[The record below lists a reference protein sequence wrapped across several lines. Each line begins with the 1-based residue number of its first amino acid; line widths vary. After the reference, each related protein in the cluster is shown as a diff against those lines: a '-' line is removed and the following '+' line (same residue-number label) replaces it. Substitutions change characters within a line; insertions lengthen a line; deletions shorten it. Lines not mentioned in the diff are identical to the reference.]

1 MASPISHVQ
10 LRVGDLE
17 RSLAFYRDVL
27 GFRVLREDGRT
38 LDLAPATDARDAG
51 PGTLDPGLA
60 LLTLREVPG
69 LRRRPKQSQTAGLY
83 HVAWLVPSRVEL
95 GHALVG
101 LAAARYPLTGA
112 ADHAV
117 SESLYLD
124 DPDGNGVEIYA
135 DRPREQWRWADGRV
149 HMTVDPL
156 DTDAILR
163 AVLASGMPAPPESKW
178 KGLASGTQIGHVH
191 FTVPDIGQAVAVGQK
206 DLGMDVTFVMS
217 TLVGLSVDR
226 YHHHVNLN
234 TWAGEGAPPDDPD
247 TAGLDTWTFR
257 GKIVAADL

>member
-10 LRVGDLE
+10 LRVADLE
-17 RSLAFYRDVL
+17 RSLTFYRDVL
-27 GFRVLREDGRT
+27 GFRVLGEDGRT
-38 LDLAPATDARDAG
+38 LHLAPRDEG
-51 PGTLDPGLA
+51 PGTRDDA
-60 LLTLREVPG
+60 VLLTLREVPG
-69 LRRRPKQSQTAGLY
+69 LRRRPHQPRTAGLY
-83 HVAWLVPSRVEL
+83 HVAWLVPSRAEL

-163 AVLASGMPAPPESKW
+163 AALASGVPVTPESKW
-178 KGLASGTQIGHVH
+178 TGLPAGTQIGHVH

-217 TLVGLSVDR
+217 TLVGLSVER

-247 TAGLDTWTFR
+247 MAGLDTWTFR
-257 GKIVAADL
+257 GSQPQWP